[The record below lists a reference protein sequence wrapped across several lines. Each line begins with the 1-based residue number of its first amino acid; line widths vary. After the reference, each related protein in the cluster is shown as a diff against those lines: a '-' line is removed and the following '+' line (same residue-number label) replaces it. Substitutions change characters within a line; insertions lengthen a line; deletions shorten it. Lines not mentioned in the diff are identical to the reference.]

1 MILLD
6 TNALIWWLSD
16 FNRLSKRA
24 IQLIESAELAHFSAA
39 SVFEIEIKRQRLKKL
54 PNDVVAAFVNQGFS
68 ELPIS
73 AADASAVKEVGLS
86 RHDPFDQL
94 LLAQAKNRGLTFITA
109 DSLILERGFDFVVDA
124 QA

>member
-16 FNRLSKRA
+16 FKQLSKSA
-24 IQLIESAELAHFSAA
+24 IRIIENTDIVHFSAA
-39 SVFEIEIKRQRLKKL
+39 SVFEIEIKKQRLKHM
-54 PNDVVAAFVNQGFS
+54 PGDVAEAFSNQGFT

-73 AADASAVKEVGLS
+73 AADASAVRQLAWD

-94 LLAQAKNRGLTFITA
+94 LLAQALNRGLSFLTG
-109 DSLILERGFDFVVDA
+109 DSKILERGFDFVVDA
-124 QA
+124 RA